1 MAVQMKPPEVFST
14 LGESFQG
21 LMRSFLL
28 DRTIRVRPKYRDLP
42 PGREPKYV
50 EWARA
55 MLDVFTGWM
64 QAKHGRVLGLADIDR
79 DGIRGFLHYLQT
91 ERKKVWRR
99 KEGGKWN
106 EVSRPLSASTI
117 RGYFNVLR
125 VLFRY
130 GEEEGICTNPMK
142 GLKPPQ
148 VPDDLIPSPNDEL
161 IQRLLSLPRR
171 KTFTGARNYAILVL
185 FLGSG
190 LRLSELTG
198 LDVEDVDWQNG
209 QVRATRKQRRQQ
221 IVPLDDATL
230 RELLRWMKVRARM
243 VEADSGPLFI
253 TREGRRLTASGVQ
266 STFKRWRRK
275 LRLKGQRILSPH
287 SMRHGYARLALR
299 AGMDV
304 ISLQDILGHRTLE
317 QTRRYV
323 TLYRPDLL
331 EAQRRA
337 AVMTPFLRG
346 SKR

>member
-1 MAVQMKPPEVFST
+1 MVVKRAEPFDALS
-14 LGESFQG
+14 ESLQG
-21 LMRSFLL
+21 LVRSFLL

-50 EWARA
+50 EWAQA
-55 MLDVFTGWM
+55 MLKVFTEWM
-64 QAKHGRVLGLADIDR
+64 SATHGRVLGVADVDR
-79 DGIRGFLHYLQT
+79 DVIRAFLRHLQV
-91 ERKKVWRR
+91 ERRKTWRR
-99 KEGGKWN
+99 KERGKWI
-106 EVSRPLSASTI
+106 EESRPLSASTV

-130 GEEEGICTNPMK
+130 GEEEGLCANPMK

-161 IQRLLSLPRR
+161 IQSLLSLPRR

-198 LDVEDVDWQNG
+198 LGVEDVDWQNG

-230 RELLRWMKVRARM
+230 RELLRWMKVRARV

-253 TREGRRLTASGVQ
+253 TREGRRLTAWGVQ
-266 STFKRWRRK
+266 STFRRWRRK
-275 LRLKGQRILSPH
+275 LGVKGQRILSPH

-299 AGMDV
+299 AGMNV
-304 ISLQDILGHRTLE
+304 IALQDILGHRTLE

-331 EAQRRA
+331 EAQRKA
-337 AVMTPFLRG
+337 SVMAPFLRRG
-346 SKR
+346 GR